1 MKNILFVL
9 GVALVFASCKNE
21 VMTKPKNLIE
31 QDKMV
36 AIIYDL
42 AILEAMRSQPQQ
54 PGESNNIVNPKAY
67 IFKKYQIDSLQ
78 FAQSNHYYASDI
90 GNYKKMYDE
99 VKTRIE
105 TQQKQIDGV
114 VNKAHGTPPPGAT
127 GTDPDAPQIQ

>member
-1 MKNILFVL
+1 MKNIIFVL
-9 GVALVFASCKNE
+9 GVALIFASCKNE

-54 PGESNNIVNPKAY
+54 PGETNNVVNPKTY
-67 IFKKYQIDSLQ
+67 VFKKYRIDSLQ
-78 FAQSNHYYASDI
+78 FAESNHYYASDI

-105 TQQKQIDGV
+105 TQQKQIDALV
-114 VNKAHGTPPPGAT
+114 SKAHGTPAPGAT
-127 GTDPDAPQIQ
+127 GADPDAPQIQ

>member
-1 MKNILFVL
+1 MKNIIFVL

-36 AIIYDL
+36 EIIYDL
-42 AILEAMRSQPQQ
+42 AILEAMRSQPQL
-54 PGESNNIVNPKAY
+54 PGETNNVVNPKTY
-67 IFKKYQIDSLQ
+67 VFKKYQIDSLQ
-78 FAQSNHYYASDI
+78 FAESNHYYASDI

-105 TQQKQIDGV
+105 NQQKQIDALV
-114 VNKAHGTPPPGAT
+114 SKTHGTPASGAT

>member
-1 MKNILFVL
+1 MKNIIFIL
-9 GVALVFASCKNE
+9 GVALIFASCKNE

-54 PGESNNIVNPKAY
+54 PGETNNVVNPKTY
-67 IFKKYQIDSLQ
+67 VFKKYRIDSLQ
-78 FAQSNHYYASDI
+78 FAESNHYYASDI

-105 TQQKQIDGV
+105 TQQKQIDALV
-114 VNKAHGTPPPGAT
+114 SKAHGTPAPGAT

>member
-1 MKNILFVL
+1 MKHIIFVL
-9 GVALVFASCKNE
+9 GVALIFASCKNE

-54 PGESNNIVNPKAY
+54 PGETNNVVNPKTY
-67 IFKKYQIDSLQ
+67 VFKKYQIDSLQ
-78 FAQSNHYYASDI
+78 FAESNHYYASDI

-105 TQQKQIDGV
+105 TQQKQIDALV
-114 VNKAHGTPPPGAT
+114 SKSHGTPAPGAT
-127 GTDPDAPQIQ
+127 GSDPDAPQIQ